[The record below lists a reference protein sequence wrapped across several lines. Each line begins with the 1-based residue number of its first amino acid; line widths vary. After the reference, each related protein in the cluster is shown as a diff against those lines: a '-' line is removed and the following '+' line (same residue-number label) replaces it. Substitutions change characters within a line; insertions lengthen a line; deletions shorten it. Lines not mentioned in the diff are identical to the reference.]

1 MFWTTIQV
9 SGIFVVGVICT
20 KNAKYQ
26 EPVELE
32 IQVLYIFIYIYRSIY
47 IVSYSYISAKYPE
60 SCWPRSGNT

>member
-1 MFWTTIQV
+1 M

-32 IQVLYIFIYIYRSIY
+32 IQVLYIYRSLY

-60 SCWPRSGNT
+60 SYWPRSGNT

>member
-1 MFWTTIQV
+1 MYWTTTQV

-20 KNAKYQ
+20 KNVKYQ

-32 IQVLYIFIYIYRSIY
+32 IQVLYIYRSLY

-60 SCWPRSGNT
+60 SYWPRSGNT

>member
-1 MFWTTIQV
+1 MYWTTTQV

-32 IQVLYIFIYIYRSIY
+32 IQVLYIYRSLY
-47 IVSYSYISAKYPE
+47 IVSYSYISVKYPE
-60 SCWPRSGNT
+60 SYWPRSGNT